1 MTTLRALRADDEHSV
16 LGINADSQPHV
27 ARLWPAELT
36 RLLALSAQ
44 HVVVEDAAGGVIGY
58 ALVFAHDADY
68 DGEEFQILR
77 RQLAEPFLYIDQIA
91 LAPSARGRGIGR
103 LVYAGLAQRA
113 EAQGL
118 RALCCEVN
126 TQPANPASLAFHER
140 LGFGPIIGTL
150 ATQDGRQVLL
160 LLSRLDPALNR

>member
-140 LGFGPIIGTL
+140 LGFGPIGTL

-160 LLSRLDPALNR
+160 LLRRLDPALNR

>member
-1 MTTLRALRADDEHSV
+1 MTTLRTLRADDEHSV
-16 LGINADSQPHV
+16 LGINAESQPHV
-27 ARLWPAELT
+27 AHLSPAELT
-36 RLLALSAQ
+36 RLVALSAQ
-44 HVVVEDAAGGVIGY
+44 HIVVEDAAGCVIGY

-68 DGEEFQILR
+68 DGEEFRLLR
-77 RQLAEPFLYIDQIA
+77 QQLVEPFLYIDQIA

-103 LVYAGLAQRA
+103 LVYAGLAQQA

-140 LGFGPIIGTL
+140 LGFDPVGPL
-150 ATQDGRQVLL
+150 ATQDGRQVVLL
-160 LLSRLDPALNR
+160 QRRLDRALSR

>member
-1 MTTLRALRADDEHSV
+1 MTTLRALRADDELPV

-44 HVVVEDAAGGVIGY
+44 HVIVEDAAGGVIGY

-77 RQLAEPFLYIDQIA
+77 QRIAEPFLYIDQIA

-113 EAQGL
+113 QAQGL

-140 LGFGPIIGTL
+140 LGFGPISTL
-150 ATQDGRQVLL
+150 ATRDGRQVLL
-160 LLSRLDPALNR
+160 LQRRLNPALNR

>member
-1 MTTLRALRADDEHSV
+1 MTTLRTLRADDELSV

-36 RLLALSAQ
+36 RLRALSAE
-44 HVVVEDAAGGVIGY
+44 HVVVANEAGGVIGY

-77 RQLAEPFLYIDQIA
+77 QRLAEPFLYIDQIA

-113 EAQGL
+113 AAQG
-118 RALCCEVN
+118 RRTLCCEVN
-126 TQPANPASLAFHER
+126 RQPANPASLAFHER
-140 LGFGPIIGTL
+140 LGFRPLGTL
-150 ATQDGRQVLL
+150 ATQDGRQVVLL
-160 LLSRLDPALNR
+160 QRRLDPALSR